1 MDEETIL
8 KDAYDEV
15 LRKIGRNL
23 LSFQLAEQILK
34 ELLRLGGF
42 EIRSGAAEE
51 PFGEIA
57 KRAQKMM
64 MGALTTLFTE
74 THCSGKEPAFPEL
87 PEDSNEA
94 MIAMSFAFNLGE
106 NGLAER
112 QESLANLVAERN
124 KLVHHLLPE
133 FDRNSLESCRAAAA
147 DLDRQR
153 EAVLPEIKRLQ
164 QDYRVIRQELN
175 QLAEFMAS
183 AEGVAILRTPRI
195 QQHPLLEEFVDIAK
209 NNQAPADWIS
219 LNAAV
224 GSIAGF
230 SRDEMTAVCTSFGQ
244 KTLTA
249 LLIASQLFDVEF
261 KPVGSAGYRI
271 HYRLRQ
277 HAGSAATSDTRRETA
292 ADLAF

>member
-42 EIRSGAAEE
+42 AIRSGAPEE

-57 KRAQKMM
+57 KRARIMTL
-64 MGALTTLFTE
+64 GGLTTLFTE
-74 THCSGKEPAFPEL
+74 THCSGNEPVFPEP
-87 PEDSNEA
+87 PEDSDEGMA
-94 MIAMSFAFNLGE
+94 AMSFAFNLGE

-124 KLVHHLLPE
+124 RLVHHLLPE
-133 FDRNSLESCRAAAA
+133 FDRDSLESCRAAAA

-195 QQHPLLEEFVDIAK
+195 QQHPLIEQFIDIAK

-219 LNAAV
+219 LNAAA

-230 SRDEMTAVCTSFGQ
+230 SRDEMTAACTSFGQ
-244 KTLTA
+244 KSLTA
-249 LLIASQLFDVEF
+249 LMIASQLFDIELE
-261 KPVGSAGYRI
+261 PAGSDR
-271 HYRLRQ
+271 HRVLYRLKQ
-277 HAGSAATSDTRRETA
+277 DAGPPAPSHLR
-292 ADLAF
+292 